1 MLRFGDEMEEE
12 IIENRREHI
21 RFELSVPLFAEFSL
35 GRVKEKEIKSRSQRV
50 LLTNI
55 SAGGCQLKT
64 FLQIP
69 PRDDV
74 EWLLKLQLG
83 KYATQLKAVIVRCTE
98 EEGLQVYGL
107 RWIMTGLECQTFKY
121 RLQDY
126 LFSVLVSSPHIH
138 TLYRKIAARNS
149 DGLFR
154 QLDVNS

>member
-1 MLRFGDEMEEE
+1 MEEE
-12 IIENRREHI
+12 RTENRRKHI
-21 RFELSVPLFAEFSL
+21 RFELIVPLFAEFSL
-35 GRVKEKEIKSRSQRV
+35 WRVKDKEIKSRTQRV

-83 KYATQLKAVIVRCTE
+83 KYTTQLKAVIVRSTE

-107 RWIMTGLECQTFKY
+107 RWIMTGVEYQTFKY
-121 RLQDY
+121 RLHEY
-126 LFSVLVSSPHIH
+126 LFSVLVSSPQIH
-138 TLYRKIAARNS
+138 TIYRKIAARNS

-154 QLDVNS
+154 QLDVTS